1 MSPPRKRIV
10 TDAMIESRSWR
21 RKQAPKYRVEEVAK
35 VFFGMSASWLR
46 LKMSP
51 DEKHPETYFTSEDG
65 TRMEF
70 RRSDPEKMSA
80 RVFWLSDIEPMAAS
94 LMRFRSISRIQY
106 VRVLDVVQ
114 AQAALYQLFDDPSD
128 EDGDEDGAGEGDG
141 G

>member
-1 MSPPRKRIV
+1 MSPPKKEKGPERIV

-51 DEKHPETYFTSEDG
+51 DKEHPETYFTDEHG
-65 TRMEF
+65 RRMEF

-80 RVFWLSDIEPMAAS
+80 RVFWLSDIEPMAES
-94 LMRFRSISRIQY
+94 LLRYESIARIKY
-106 VRVLDVVQ
+106 ARVLNVVQ
-114 AQAALYQLFDDPSD
+114 AQAALYELFDDPP
-128 EDGDEDGAGEGDG
+128 AGGDG
-141 G
+141 E